1 MPEMHV
7 SLDSDDLNAVERK
20 LQVPLEAQLTSAL
33 EQAAN
38 RVADQYD
45 GQSEEEVAA
54 WILRETREG
63 LHPDIAEGFQPDD
76 DKLREVARAVIRGE
90 RFS

>member
-45 GQSEEEVAA
+45 GQSEDEVAA

-76 DKLREVARAVIRGE
+76 DKLREVARAVMRGE

>member
-1 MPEMHV
+1 MAEIHV

-20 LQVPLEAQLTSAL
+20 LQVPLEDQLTSAL

-38 RVADQYD
+38 RVADQYE
-45 GQSEEEVAA
+45 GQGEDEVAA

-63 LHPDIAEGFQPDD
+63 LHPDIAEGFQPDEA
-76 DKLREVARAVIRGE
+76 KLREVARAVMRGE
-90 RFS
+90 RFA

>member
-45 GQSEEEVAA
+45 GQGEAEVAD
-54 WILRETREG
+54 WILREARAG
-63 LHPDIAEGFQPDD
+63 LHPDIAEGFQPDEA
-76 DKLREVARAVIRGE
+76 KLREVARAVMRGE
-90 RFS
+90 RFA

>member
-1 MPEMHV
+1 MHV
-7 SLDSDDLNAVERK
+7 SLDRDDLNTVERK

-45 GQSEEEVAA
+45 GQGEDEVAD
-54 WILRETREG
+54 WILRETRQG
-63 LHPDIAEGFQPDD
+63 LHSDIADGFQPDEA
-76 DKLREVARAVIRGE
+76 KLREL
-90 RFS
+90 SLL

>member
-1 MPEMHV
+1 MPEMRV

-45 GQSEEEVAA
+45 GQGEDEVTD
-54 WILRETREG
+54 WILRETRGG
-63 LHPDIAEGFQPDD
+63 LHPDIAEGFQPDEA
-76 DKLREVARAVIRGE
+76 KLREVARAVMRGE
-90 RFS
+90 RFV